1 MNAMSSVR
9 KNLELGKRPETS
21 LTAGM
26 LDEEFDRCVKQI
38 GLQTCDEEFRK
49 KKVTYTLEHD
59 GHFYLVENVPA
70 RISPETGEQ
79 FFSPETVQRLQS
91 FIFQKQE
98 PKKVV
103 QTPVFEF
110 AV

>member
-1 MNAMSSVR
+1 MI
-9 KNLELGKRPETS
+9 ET
-21 LTAGM
+21 
-26 LDEEFDRCVKQI
+26 
-38 GLQTCDEEFRK
+38 
-49 KKVTYTLEHD
+49 KVTYTLEQN
-59 GHFYLVENVPA
+59 GQFYLVENVPA

-91 FIFQKQE
+91 FILQNKT
-98 PKKVV
+98 PNKVV

>member
-1 MNAMSSVR
+1 MI
-9 KNLELGKRPETS
+9 ET
-21 LTAGM
+21 
-26 LDEEFDRCVKQI
+26 
-38 GLQTCDEEFRK
+38 
-49 KKVTYTLEHD
+49 KVTYTLECD

-91 FIFQKQE
+91 FILQDTQ
-98 PKKVV
+98 PKKLI

-110 AV
+110 VA

>member
-1 MNAMSSVR
+1 MPKFKIQNFS
-9 KNLELGKRPETS
+9 NCP
-21 LTAGM
+21 
-26 LDEEFDRCVKQI
+26 
-38 GLQTCDEEFRK
+38 
-49 KKVTYTLEHD
+49 YTLEHD

-91 FIFQKQE
+91 FIFQKKE

-103 QTPVFEF
+103 QTPVLSLQLDLGL
-110 AV
+110 

>member
-1 MNAMSSVR
+1 MI
-9 KNLELGKRPETS
+9 ET
-21 LTAGM
+21 
-26 LDEEFDRCVKQI
+26 
-38 GLQTCDEEFRK
+38 
-49 KKVTYTLEHD
+49 KVTYTLEQN

-91 FIFQKQE
+91 IIFQDAQ

-110 AV
+110 AA